1 MSRAYRVTVKGSVS
15 RVVHVEDGVCTSLE
29 LLPILPKERTSE
41 LLEAELRKR
50 GFERVTN
57 GDSAV
62 LRRVEADGVIVEVDP
77 KTAAVSVKAEA
88 TAKID
93 ISHETTELV
102 AEESLQHGTDAA
114 QKRIDRRAERDAQ
127 AAEEKARTEVT
138 EKLEKRLGDLRGEL
152 DQATTKVTAEAL
164 KEKARKLGEI
174 EEMHEDADSGELTI
188 KVKL

>member
-29 LLPILPKERTSE
+29 LLPILPKERMGQILEDE
-41 LLEAELRKR
+41 LTRR
-50 GFERVTN
+50 GFTRE
-57 GDSAV
+57 GDV
-62 LRRVEADGVIVEVDP
+62 LRRTEKDGVIVEVDP

-93 ISHETTELV
+93 INHETTELV

-138 EKLEKRLGDLRGEL
+138 EKLEKRLGDLRREL

-164 KEKARKLGEI
+164 KEKAKKLGEI
-174 EEMHEDADSGELTI
+174 EEMHEDAESGELTI